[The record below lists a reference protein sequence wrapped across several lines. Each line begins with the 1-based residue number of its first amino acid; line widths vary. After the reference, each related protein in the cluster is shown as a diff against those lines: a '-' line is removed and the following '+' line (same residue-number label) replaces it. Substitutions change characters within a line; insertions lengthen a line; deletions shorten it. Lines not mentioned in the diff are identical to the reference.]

1 MSLILSYK
9 KTVMQNI
16 IQIET
21 EKNGL
26 QAYRSMINNI
36 LKESIIEEIRNTYG
50 SNPELEK
57 LVIEFVENKT
67 SLSSGEKR
75 ELIDKIFRI
84 TNESNS

>member
-1 MSLILSYK
+1 
-9 KTVMQNI
+9 
-16 IQIET
+16 
-21 EKNGL
+21 
-26 QAYRSMINNI
+26 MINNI